1 VVADNQQLFAEGLAM
16 ILDAED
22 DFAVVGVAHDGR
34 RAVELAADHRPAV
47 LLLDAHLPDADLGA
61 TLTAVRVASPATK
74 VLLLAGDARRE
85 TIAAV
90 TACGADG
97 LLAKDRSSR
106 QVANAIRTVVNGQRA
121 MMLATKPPRPS
132 HDPNMELRIGTLS
145 GREREILGLLASGW
159 SNRRIAQ
166 ERFLSLHTVRTHV
179 QSILVKLGS
188 TPSWRRSP
196 SPTSTAWWP
205 PAAPISGT
213 ATAPERTHWSLVPG
227 CVAPL
232 RRRPG
237 PGGPAPPAAPAVGG
251 RTATHQPAGA
261 SAVSPSP
268 APPAPAPESGH
279 HLAAVA
285 APAEDGR
292 APLRSDGRP

>member
-1 VVADNQQLFAEGLAM
+1 VFPPILAFAAPGGLPAALPVKAKGPTGPYQSAWSLQLNAVVTLVVADHQQLFAEGLAM

-34 RAVELAADHRPAV
+34 RAVELAANHRPAV

-145 GREREILGLLASGW
+145 RREREILGLLASGW

-179 QSILVKLGS
+179 QSILVKLGVHS
-188 TPSWRRSP
+188 KLE
-196 SPTSTAWWP
+196 AV
-205 PAAPISGT
+205 AFAYQHGMV
-213 ATAPERTHWSLVPG
+213 AT
-227 CVAPL
+227 
-232 RRRPG
+232 
-237 PGGPAPPAAPAVGG
+237 GGPDIWN
-251 RTATHQPAGA
+251 RH
-261 SAVSPSP
+261 SA
-268 APPAPAPESGH
+268 
-279 HLAAVA
+279 
-285 APAEDGR
+285 
-292 APLRSDGRP
+292 

>member
-1 VVADNQQLFAEGLAM
+1 L
-16 ILDAED
+16 
-22 DFAVVGVAHDGR
+22 
-34 RAVELAADHRPAV
+34 AV

-97 LLAKDRSSR
+97 LLTKDRSSR

-132 HDPNMELRIGTLS
+132 HDPNMELRMGTLS

-179 QSILVKLGS
+179 QSILVKLGVHS
-188 TPSWRRSP
+188 KLE
-196 SPTSTAWWP
+196 AVAFAYQHAM
-205 PAAPISGT
+205 AAT
-213 ATAPERTHWSLVPG
+213 
-227 CVAPL
+227 
-232 RRRPG
+232 
-237 PGGPAPPAAPAVGG
+237 GGPDVWT
-251 RTATHQPAGA
+251 RH
-261 SAVSPSP
+261 SA
-268 APPAPAPESGH
+268 
-279 HLAAVA
+279 
-285 APAEDGR
+285 
-292 APLRSDGRP
+292 

>member
-1 VVADNQQLFAEGLAM
+1 LNLSTGLSTPLPGPVDKHVCWLGQLKAVVTLVVADHQQFFAEGLAM

-34 RAVELAADHRPAV
+34 WAVELAADHRPAV

-106 QVANAIRTVVNGQRA
+106 QVTNAIRTVVNGQRA
-121 MMLATKPPRPS
+121 MMFATKPPRPS

-145 GREREILGLLASGW
+145 RREREILGLLASGW

-166 ERFLSLHTVRTHV
+166 ERFLSLHTHV
-179 QSILVKLGS
+179 QSILVKLGVHS
-188 TPSWRRSP
+188 KLE
-196 SPTSTAWWP
+196 AV
-205 PAAPISGT
+205 AFAYQNGMV
-213 ATAPERTHWSLVPG
+213 AT
-227 CVAPL
+227 
-232 RRRPG
+232 
-237 PGGPAPPAAPAVGG
+237 GGPDIWN
-251 RTATHQPAGA
+251 RH
-261 SAVSPSP
+261 SA
-268 APPAPAPESGH
+268 
-279 HLAAVA
+279 
-285 APAEDGR
+285 
-292 APLRSDGRP
+292 

>member
-1 VVADNQQLFAEGLAM
+1 MNAVVTLVVADHQQLFAEGLAM

-22 DFAVVGVAHDGR
+22 DFAVVGVAHDSR

-145 GREREILGLLASGW
+145 RREREILGLLASGW
-159 SNRRIAQ
+159 SSRRIAQ

-179 QSILVKLGS
+179 QSILVKLGVHS
-188 TPSWRRSP
+188 KLE
-196 SPTSTAWWP
+196 AV
-205 PAAPISGT
+205 AFAYQHGMV
-213 ATAPERTHWSLVPG
+213 AT
-227 CVAPL
+227 
-232 RRRPG
+232 
-237 PGGPAPPAAPAVGG
+237 GGPDIWN
-251 RTATHQPAGA
+251 RH
-261 SAVSPSP
+261 SA
-268 APPAPAPESGH
+268 
-279 HLAAVA
+279 
-285 APAEDGR
+285 
-292 APLRSDGRP
+292 

>member
-34 RAVELAADHRPAV
+34 RAVELAADHRPTV

-97 LLAKDRSSR
+97 LLTKDRSSR

-132 HDPNMELRIGTLS
+132 HDPNMELRMGTLS

-179 QSILVKLGS
+179 QSILVKLGVHS
-188 TPSWRRSP
+188 KLE
-196 SPTSTAWWP
+196 AVAFAYQHAM
-205 PAAPISGT
+205 AAT
-213 ATAPERTHWSLVPG
+213 
-227 CVAPL
+227 
-232 RRRPG
+232 
-237 PGGPAPPAAPAVGG
+237 GGPDVWT
-251 RTATHQPAGA
+251 RH
-261 SAVSPSP
+261 SA
-268 APPAPAPESGH
+268 
-279 HLAAVA
+279 
-285 APAEDGR
+285 
-292 APLRSDGRP
+292 